1 MKDKKRRTYGFLT
14 GLLLI
19 LSVCLTSCG
28 NQGQT
33 DSGKDSNTQSGTKV
47 AAEDH
52 SAEEKGSDSE
62 SYVTVDDV
70 PAYSGEPYVEVND
83 NQPEFTEEEL
93 TTVSYEEYSELDELG
108 RCQSAEACIGQ
119 DLMPTETRES
129 ISSVKPTGWK
139 NKSYDTVDGGYV
151 YNRCHL
157 IGFQLTGENANEEN
171 LITGTRYMN
180 VEGMLPFEDE
190 VAAYI
195 KETDN
200 HVMYRVTPVFEG
212 DDLVASGVQMQ
223 AESVEDDGV
232 GISFNVY
239 VYNVQ
244 PYVVIDYKAGENW
257 EGDEIAEPEGKWAD
271 GTEADPLDSKSDSKS
286 DSKINAK
293 TDSAATSKAEAKDT
307 KEQTYIL
314 NKNTK
319 KFHKPECSGA
329 KKIKAKNKGEYTGSR
344 QTLID
349 EGDEP
354 CGNCNP

>member
-14 GLLLI
+14 GLLI

-83 NQPEFTEEEL
+83 NQPEFTEEL

-244 PYVVIDYKAGENW
+244 PYVVIDYKTGENW

-271 GTEADPLDSKSDSKS
+271 GTEADPSDSKS

-349 EGDEP
+349 EGYEP

>member
-93 TTVSYEEYSELDELG
+93 TTVSYEDYSELDELG

-119 DLMPTETRES
+119 DLMPTEARES

-244 PYVVIDYKAGENW
+244 PYVVIDYKTGENW

-271 GTEADPLDSKSDSKS
+271 GTETDPSDSKS

-349 EGDEP
+349 EGYEP

>member
-93 TTVSYEEYSELDELG
+93 TTVSYEDYSELDELG
-108 RCQSAEACIGQ
+108 RCRTAEACIGQ
-119 DLMPTETRES
+119 DLMPTEARES
-129 ISSVKPTGWK
+129 ISSVKPTGWR

-195 KETDN
+195 EETDN

-244 PYVVIDYKAGENW
+244 PYVVIDYKTGENW

-271 GTEADPLDSKSDSKS
+271 GTEADPSDSKS

-349 EGDEP
+349 EGYEP

>member
-93 TTVSYEEYSELDELG
+93 TTVSYEDYSELDELG
-108 RCQSAEACIGQ
+108 RCQTAEACIGQ
-119 DLMPTETRES
+119 DLMPTEARGS
-129 ISSVKPTGWK
+129 ISSVKPTGWR

-195 KETDN
+195 EETDN

-244 PYVVIDYKAGENW
+244 PYVVIDYKTGENW

-271 GTEADPLDSKSDSKS
+271 GTEADPSDSKS

-349 EGDEP
+349 EGYEP

>member
-1 MKDKKRRTYGFLT
+1 MKYKKRRTYGFLT

-93 TTVSYEEYSELDELG
+93 TTVSYEDYSELDELG

-119 DLMPTETRES
+119 DLMPTEARES

-244 PYVVIDYKAGENW
+244 PYVVIDYKTGENW

-271 GTEADPLDSKSDSKS
+271 GTEAEPS
-286 DSKINAK
+286 
-293 TDSAATSKAEAKDT
+293 DT
-307 KEQTYIL
+307 KEQMYIL

-349 EGDEP
+349 EGYEP

>member
-93 TTVSYEEYSELDELG
+93 TTVSYEDYSELDELG

-119 DLMPTETRES
+119 DLMPTEARES

-244 PYVVIDYKAGENW
+244 PYVVIDYKTGENW

-271 GTEADPLDSKSDSKS
+271 GTEAEPS
-286 DSKINAK
+286 
-293 TDSAATSKAEAKDT
+293 DT
-307 KEQTYIL
+307 KEQMYIL

-349 EGDEP
+349 EGYEP

>member
-93 TTVSYEEYSELDELG
+93 TTVSYEDYSELDELG
-108 RCQSAEACIGQ
+108 RCQTAEACIGQ
-119 DLMPTETRES
+119 DLMPTEARES
-129 ISSVKPTGWK
+129 ISSVKPTGWR

-195 KETDN
+195 EETDN

-212 DDLVASGVQMQ
+212 DDLAASGVQMQ

-244 PYVVIDYKAGENW
+244 PYVVIDYKTGENW

-271 GTEADPLDSKSDSKS
+271 GTEAEPS
-286 DSKINAK
+286 
-293 TDSAATSKAEAKDT
+293 DT
-307 KEQTYIL
+307 KEQMYIL

-349 EGDEP
+349 EGYEP

>member
-93 TTVSYEEYSELDELG
+93 TTVSYEDYSELDELG

-119 DLMPTETRES
+119 DLMPTEARES

-244 PYVVIDYKAGENW
+244 PYVVIDYKTGENW

-271 GTEADPLDSKSDSKS
+271 GTEAEPS
-286 DSKINAK
+286 
-293 TDSAATSKAEAKDT
+293 DT
-307 KEQTYIL
+307 KEQMYIL

-344 QTLID
+344 QTLIG
-349 EGDEP
+349 EGYEP

>member
-93 TTVSYEEYSELDELG
+93 TTVSYEDYSELDELG
-108 RCQSAEACIGQ
+108 RCQTAEACIGQ
-119 DLMPTETRES
+119 DLMPTEARES
-129 ISSVKPTGWK
+129 ISSVKPTGWR

-195 KETDN
+195 EETDN

-244 PYVVIDYKAGENW
+244 PYVVIDYKTGENW

-271 GTEADPLDSKSDSKS
+271 GTEADPSDSKS

-293 TDSAATSKAEAKDT
+293 TDSATTSKAEAKDT

-349 EGDEP
+349 EGYEP